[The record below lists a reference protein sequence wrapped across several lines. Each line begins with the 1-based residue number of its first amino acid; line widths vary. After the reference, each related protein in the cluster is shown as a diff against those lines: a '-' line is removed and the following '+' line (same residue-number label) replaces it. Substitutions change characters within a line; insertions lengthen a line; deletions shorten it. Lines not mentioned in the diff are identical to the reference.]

1 MQPQTTKNN
10 QFIYTYNNFFFRIL
24 KLLILVNAA
33 TNYKKQST
41 DTLVEIIK

>member
-10 QFIYTYNNFFFRIL
+10 QFIYNNFFFRIL

-41 DTLVEIIK
+41 DTCTLVEIIK